1 MDDNAK
7 RDSPEVSIV
16 IPVYRSR
23 DCLAPLVEELTA
35 VLSGA
40 IAVGSYE
47 IILVNDGSPDDS
59 WAEIERLAAAH
70 LPVKGVSLSRN
81 FGQHNA
87 TMAGLRESVGRYVV
101 VMDDDLQHPPS
112 AIPDILASLRGGA
125 DVCYTIYRE
134 RKHAL
139 WKKFGSW
146 VNDAAATVLLGK
158 PRGLYLSSFKGLTRI
173 VVDAVTTYDGPFTYL
188 DGLILDVTRKIDV
201 VTVEHG
207 HRFAGEGNYGVTKSV
222 SLWLKMATSFSILPL
237 RLASLAGMLL
247 GLAAAMLAGYI
258 VIGSLVNGTTYPGWA
273 SIMVAVLVVG
283 CMQLLG
289 IGLIGEYMGRAYLR
303 MNNKPQFVVRERT
316 VSVPAQPELTKIDH
330 ASPVAAKH

>member
-7 RDSPEVSIV
+7 GASLEVSIV

-35 VLSGA
+35 VLAGA
-40 IAVGSYE
+40 IASGSYE
-47 IILVNDGSPDDS
+47 LILVNDDSPDDS
-59 WAEIERLAAAH
+59 WAEIARLAAAY
-70 LPVKGVSLSRN
+70 PSIKGISLSRN

-87 TMAGLRESVGRYVV
+87 TMAGLREASGRYVV

-125 DVCYTIYRE
+125 DVCYTIYCG

-146 VNDAAATVLLGK
+146 VNDAAATILLGK

-173 VVDAVTTYDGPFTYL
+173 VVDAVKTYDGPFTYL

-201 VTVEHG
+201 VTIEHG
-207 HRFAGEGNYGVTKSV
+207 HRFAGEGNYGLVKSL

-247 GLAAAMLAGYI
+247 GAAAAGLAGYI
-258 VIGSLVNGTTYPGWA
+258 VVGSLVNGTSYPGWA

-316 VSVPAQPELTKIDH
+316 LSVAASNDLAKIDN
-330 ASPVAAKH
+330 ATAEAVKR

>member
-7 RDSPEVSIV
+7 GASLEVSIV

-35 VLSGA
+35 VLAGA
-40 IAVGSYE
+40 IASGSYE
-47 IILVNDGSPDDS
+47 LILVNDDSPDDS
-59 WAEIERLAAAH
+59 WAEIARLAAAY
-70 LPVKGVSLSRN
+70 PSIKGISLSRN

-87 TMAGLRESVGRYVV
+87 TMAGLREASGRYVV

-125 DVCYTIYRE
+125 DVCYTIYCG

-146 VNDAAATVLLGK
+146 VNDAAATILLGK

-173 VVDAVTTYDGPFTYL
+173 VVDAVKTYDGPFTYL

-201 VTVEHG
+201 VTIEHG
-207 HRFAGEGNYGVTKSV
+207 HRFAGEGNYGLVKSL

-247 GLAAAMLAGYI
+247 GVAAAGLAGYI
-258 VIGSLVNGTTYPGWA
+258 VVGSLVNGTSYPGWA

-316 VSVPAQPELTKIDH
+316 LSVAASNDLAKIDN
-330 ASPVAAKH
+330 ATAEAVKR